1 MSDLTPTPTQIH
13 DINCTD
19 LKRAAA
25 LCEKADKGIVQLLL
39 HQDKT
44 IESLQTQVAALEDRF
59 ISTNSFKCLAN
70 DLKISNEENEK
81 LQEQVAALEVDNK
94 RLVDKNLEW
103 LDAWNIQDKQIAAL
117 ESALNDVLYSG
128 DMSEC
133 KDKAEAALE
142 EKT

>member
-44 IESLQTQVAALEDRF
+44 IESLQDQVAALEKDV
-59 ISTNSFKCLAN
+59 L
-70 DLKISNEENEK
+70 
-81 LQEQVAALEVDNK
+81 ALEATVD
-94 RLVDKNLEW
+94 RLN
-103 LDAWNIQDKQIAAL
+103 QI
-117 ESALNDVLYSG
+117 ESR
-128 DMSEC
+128 
-133 KDKAEAALE
+133 E
-142 EKT
+142 E